1 MDTLIDFE
9 RKTVI
14 GEIVNPRFLVLD
26 GSWVYKVFQDE
37 NRAEFEKE
45 KDILHQLEL
54 GGCSHQCR
62 MEAFGYATRRGKQY
76 HCIKMPRYGKN
87 NLENVLN
94 KSSGFDLTEDKL
106 IGLIEKMLAPF
117 WELEKMGYRHNDIAL
132 DNLILKENGSVVL
145 LDFGAAIRM
154 ADIDR
159 GEIGVLEL
167 RGHTDYNAPEKQNGV
182 ILHNSDIFSFGK
194 LLGKMVER
202 GEHLGQKYS
211 DQFLSMG
218 IKCREHESENRFQS
232 FQEVASALSRLKDC
246 SEEKPRE
253 SIKMRPSAQSEN
265 KSVLPK
271 RISTEGL
278 KEKLTHIVVSLAIV
292 SSLSF
297 LSMEIYLTFFRT
309 YGDTPL
315 EVAATERRSISSDLR
330 LTIYDITNHI
340 KNNKQ

>member
-9 RKTVI
+9 RKTVV

-45 KDILHQLEL
+45 REILHQLEL

-62 MEAFGYATRRGKQY
+62 MEASGYATRRGKQY
-76 HCIKMPRYGKN
+76 RCIKMPRYGKN

-94 KSSGFDLTEDKL
+94 QSSGLDLTEDKL

-117 WELEKMGYRHNDIAL
+117 LELEDLGYRHNDIAL
-132 DNLILKENGSVVL
+132 DNLILKENGSVIL

-159 GEIGVLEL
+159 NEIGVLEL
-167 RGHTDYNAPEKQNGV
+167 RGHTEYNAPEKQNGV
-182 ILHNSDIFSFGK
+182 ILRNSDIFSFGR

-202 GEHLGQKYS
+202 GEHLGLKYS
-211 DQFLSMG
+211 DQFLKMG
-218 IKCREHESENRFQS
+218 IKCREHESENRFRS
-232 FQEVASALSRLKDC
+232 FQEVAFALS
-246 SEEKPRE
+246 
-253 SIKMRPSAQSEN
+253 
-265 KSVLPK
+265 
-271 RISTEGL
+271 GL
-278 KEKLTHIVVSLAIV
+278 KTSSGKKPKEPIKTKLYTKNEKSSVSHINISKDGLRKTVTHIVASLAIV
-292 SSLSF
+292 SSLFF
-297 LSMEIYLTFFRT
+297 LSMEIYLTCFRT

-315 EVAATERRSISSDLR
+315 EVVAIERRSISNDIR